1 MVFGNTL
8 YIQKPKYVKNNQLI
22 NKIITNS
29 INNILTNQHCNDIII
44 YKVGIEA

>member
-8 YIQKPKYVKNNQLI
+8 YIQKPIYVKNNQLI
-22 NKIITNS
+22 NRIITNS
-29 INNILTNQHCNDIII
+29 VKKTLIKKSCNDIII